1 MEIISSFDQSL
12 LQISS
17 ILKMSKSVIQ
27 WGHDSKLQCGLDLI
41 LSGLLNSLT
50 CRNLARICIIFA
62 ATQFHTWY
70 FQIILFATSF
80 FKPSHNI
87 RRKAKHFSRLKRFKN
102 ATGRK
107 ETGKNIVDMIFI
119 FTQIRDSLNSHTCSP
134 KLPDI
139 LINI

>member
-1 MEIISSFDQSL
+1 MEIISPFDQSL
-12 LQISS
+12 LEISS

-87 RRKAKHFSRLKRFKN
+87 RRKAEERFKN